1 MRSIICISL
10 LAAAPATADGRLGCF
25 AVDGLTDRPVS
36 ELSLYIYH
44 NASRQGR
51 YATIQ
56 ADGAQ
61 IIVPC
66 PTDSSCISPASGGSM
81 FIQSAENGIEVITER
96 FVFDGIDLGNGSL
109 IPERYSLQPADQ
121 SACGSPRARSFSK
134 TPDKSFSKI
143 LAPASIGRP
152 A

>member
-10 LAAAPATADGRLGCF
+10 LVAAPAAADGLGCF
-25 AVDGLTDRPVS
+25 AVSGLSDRPVS

-51 YATIQ
+51 YATIE

-66 PTDSSCISPASGGSM
+66 PTNNSCISPEAGGSM
-81 FIQSAENGIEVITER
+81 FIQSAESGIEVITER

-109 IPERYSLQPADQ
+109 VPERYSLQPADQ

-134 TPDKSFSKI
+134 TPDKNFSKI
-143 LAPASIGRP
+143 LAPASIERP